1 MNYDNSAG
9 GVVIDVILFLDLIT
23 DLFGTCQLK
32 SQPNHSPTK
41 PRHASPSRYSLNS
54 RDVKHL
60 LTIGSQYVNRMTYGS
75 AKIIEADMEPWQLQE
90 CVDCA
95 VYALHHFKDEEEVS
109 EFMKKEFDLKYEPC
123 WHVVVGQSFGA
134 YLGHDIRKCAYFS
147 IGCLFFIIFKSP
159 DTEVPY
165 IHDDEEEEGNEVA
178 QGGDAENAAEDG
190 KNANSDGDNAAE
202 APAPADPDVAE

>member
-1 MNYDNSAG
+1 MEAILALPIRRALLPVNNHLTQRHTNHVPQKLRREALQPALHQKMSFFSAFS
-9 GVVIDVILFLDLIT
+9 VAD
-23 DLFGTCQLK
+23 
-32 SQPNHSPTK
+32 
-41 PRHASPSRYSLNS
+41 RYVS
-54 RDVKHL
+54 
-60 LTIGSQYVNRMTYGS
+60 YRMTYGS

-123 WHVVVGQSFGA
+123 WHVIVGQSFGA

-178 QGGDAENAAEDG
+178 QGGDAENVAEDG
-190 KNANSDGDNAAE
+190 ENANSGGDTAAE

>member
-1 MNYDNSAG
+1 
-9 GVVIDVILFLDLIT
+9 
-23 DLFGTCQLK
+23 
-32 SQPNHSPTK
+32 
-41 PRHASPSRYSLNS
+41 
-54 RDVKHL
+54 
-60 LTIGSQYVNRMTYGS
+60 MTYGS